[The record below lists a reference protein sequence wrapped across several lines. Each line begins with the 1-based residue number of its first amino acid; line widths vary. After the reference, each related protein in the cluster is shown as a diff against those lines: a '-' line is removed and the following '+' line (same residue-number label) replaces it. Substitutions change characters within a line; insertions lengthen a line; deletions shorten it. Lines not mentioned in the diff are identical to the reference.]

1 MNASVP
7 QHIKQ
12 TPHLEDLN
20 LMSNPWLDVTDD
32 VIGDFLSLSGL
43 QVLKLGDMHHGNVL
57 TEKGIEMLAELDGLK
72 SLSLAF
78 FNWWY
83 TGTGLNPLLRLTRLQ
98 SLDLQGCNNVDDTTL
113 TVIGGMS
120 SIKSLHL
127 DSY

>member
-1 MNASVP
+1 MNASVT
-7 QHIKQ
+7 QRIKQ
-12 TPHLEDLN
+12 MPNLEDLD

-57 TEKGIEMLAELDGLK
+57 NERGMEMLVELDGLK

-98 SLDLQGCNNVDDTTL
+98 SLDLQGCNSVNDTAL

-120 SIKSLHL
+120 SIRSLHL
-127 DSY
+127 SSG